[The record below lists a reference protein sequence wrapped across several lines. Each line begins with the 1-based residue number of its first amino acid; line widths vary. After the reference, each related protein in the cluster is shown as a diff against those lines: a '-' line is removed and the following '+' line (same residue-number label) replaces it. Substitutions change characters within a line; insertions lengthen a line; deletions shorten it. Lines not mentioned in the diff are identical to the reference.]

1 MKASFP
7 SPQCSRP
14 PSSRYPCDPEC
25 LHDQLQVCPR
35 FGRVGKLQQV
45 LNRRVAHFVLTQGS
59 LRAFHRHGVFEVAV
73 SVADEFLRAFQPVAR
88 TPEIGVGPFRDLHV
102 FRQGIVERQQL
113 CLMDPILGI
122 AAIVRLDIEDQCIL
136 FIVERQQ
143 LCLMDPILGIAA
155 IVRLDIEDQRI
166 LFIVDFHRIT
176 VKFSSN
182 SYRMKPGPGAP
193 GSEATARGYLRVP
206 RRSLTGYM
214 AILAGRRTGPR

>member
-59 LRAFHRHGVFEVAV
+59 LWAFHRHGVFEVAV
-73 SVADEFLRAFQPVAR
+73 AVADEFLRAFQPVAR
-88 TPEIGVGPFRDLHV
+88 TSEIGVGPFRDLHI

-113 CLMDPILGI
+113 SLMDPILEV
-122 AAIVRLDIEDQCIL
+122 AAV
-136 FIVERQQ
+136 
-143 LCLMDPILGIAA
+143 
-155 IVRLDIEDQRI
+155 VRLDIEDQRI

-193 GSEATARGYLRVP
+193 GSEAIAGGAGLR
-206 RRSLTGYM
+206 
-214 AILAGRRTGPR
+214 

>member
-45 LNRRVAHFVLTQGS
+45 LDRRVAHFVLTQGS
-59 LRAFHRHGVFEVAV
+59 LWAFHRHGVFEVAV
-73 SVADEFLRAFQPVAR
+73 AVADEFLRAFQPVAR

-113 CLMDPILGI
+113 S
-122 AAIVRLDIEDQCIL
+122 
-136 FIVERQQ
+136 
-143 LCLMDPILGIAA
+143 LMDPILGIAA

-193 GSEATARGYLRVP
+193 GSEATAG
-206 RRSLTGYM
+206 G
-214 AILAGRRTGPR
+214 GGPR

>member
-59 LRAFHRHGVFEVAV
+59 LWAFHRYGIFKVAV
-73 SVADEFLRAFQPVAR
+73 AVADELLRAFQSVAR
-88 TPEIGVGPFRDLHV
+88 TSEIGVGPFRDLHV

-113 CLMDPILGI
+113 SLMDPILEV
-122 AAIVRLDIEDQCIL
+122 AAVVRLHID
-136 FIVERQQ
+136 
-143 LCLMDPILGIAA
+143 
-155 IVRLDIEDQRI
+155 DQRI
-166 LFIVDFHRIT
+166 LFIVLNVWRLFFSVLCFSALSVFPVVLNDLWGIL
-176 VKFSSN
+176 VKHV
-182 SYRMKPGPGAP
+182 K
-193 GSEATARGYLRVP
+193 
-206 RRSLTGYM
+206 
-214 AILAGRRTGPR
+214 